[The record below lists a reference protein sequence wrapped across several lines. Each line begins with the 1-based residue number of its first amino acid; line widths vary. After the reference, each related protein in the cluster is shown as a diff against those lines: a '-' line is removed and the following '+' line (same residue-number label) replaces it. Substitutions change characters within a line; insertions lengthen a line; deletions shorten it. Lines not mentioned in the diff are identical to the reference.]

1 MMRSTKKINFTAIVI
16 LSCCLFLF
24 GLSQAMAF
32 EPLKGDL
39 ATYDPN
45 KIEYKEKGDFIKMGH
60 FEAYSGPSAGSGE
73 MGWNYYGWVIQDINS
88 QGGILVDG
96 KRKKIKF
103 FKGDTMLKPAAAKRA
118 AEKLYLQDKVD
129 FMIGNTGTHIAAVGM
144 EVAKKYKRI
153 FLNNSA
159 LSESL
164 MAHGKFNRYTFR
176 VAGTTVMMARAL
188 AYGFAAR
195 DERKYYILCQDYAY
209 GHAFG
214 EAFKAAIKEYRP
226 EAKIVGEAYHPLFA
240 KDFAP
245 YITKV
250 QGSGAE
256 VIITGNYWLDANNV
270 EKQVKQMGLDVKI
283 AGPFIANPDNFRA
296 MGGGPNVGTNEFV
309 VGEMPLVWENPKHVR
324 FLTMWNDRW
333 KTWKK
338 PYNTPLY
345 KWPLGMRMWTSVYWI
360 FDLMRR
366 TGTTNTEKLIEAWE
380 GDEYTFMDYTVRMT
394 PCNHETAMDY
404 GFYPIGFPNKW
415 QDDVAAGEHPFI
427 VPARFCMPWM
437 DPKLCK

>member
-1 MMRSTKKINFTAIVI
+1 MKSTKKIYFTAII
-16 LSCCLFLF
+16 FCCLSL
-24 GLSQAMAF
+24 LSLPQAIAF

-39 ATYDPN
+39 SNFDPN
-45 KIEYKEKGDFIKMGH
+45 KINYPKKGDFIKIGH
-60 FEAYSGPSAGSGE
+60 FEVYSGPSAQSGE
-73 MGWNYYGWVIQDINS
+73 MGWGYYGLVAQDINS

-96 KRKKIKF
+96 KRKMIKVV
-103 FKGDTMLKPAAAKRA
+103 KADTMLKPAAAKRA
-118 AEKLYLQDKVD
+118 AEKLYLEEKVN
-129 FMIGNTGTHIAAVGM
+129 FMVGNTGTHIAAVGM

-164 MAHGKFNRYTFR
+164 MAYGKFNRYTFR
-176 VAGTTVMMARAL
+176 CAATTVMMAKAL
-188 AYGFAAR
+188 AYAFAAR
-195 DERKYYILCQDYAY
+195 PERKFYILCQDYAY

-214 EAFKAAIKEYRP
+214 DAFKAAINEYRP
-226 EAKIVGEAYHPLFA
+226 EAKIVGEAYHPLMA

-270 EKQVKQMGLDVKI
+270 EKQVKQMGLEVKI

-296 MGGGPNVGTNEFV
+296 MGGGPNVGTNELLVF
-309 VGEMPLVWENPKHVR
+309 EMPFRWDRPQHVK
-324 FLTMWNDRW
+324 FLTLWNDRW

-345 KWPLGMRMWTSVYWI
+345 KWPLGPRMWTSIYWI
-360 FDLMRR
+360 LDLIQR
-366 TGTTNTEKLIEAWE
+366 TGTTDTEKLVRAWE
-380 GDEYTFMDYTVRMT
+380 GDEFNFLGYKVRMD
-394 PCNHETAMDY
+394 PCNHETAMDMAVAQV
-404 GFYPIGFPNKW
+404 GFPNKW
-415 QDDVAAGEHPFI
+415 QDDVAAAETPFI
-427 VPARFCMPWM
+427 VPARFCLPWK